1 MFLLTACNDGHV
13 LTTVMIV
20 LKILNIIKVLLAVI
34 VIIFGIIDFSKVVVD
49 SKDGKLGEAI
59 SMFIRRII
67 AALIVF
73 FVPTIINGVLK
84 AVSSEAHNY
93 KECIENATPEGIKNA
108 YYNKAK
114 EMIKDAKENLDTST
128 YADALSYL
136 SNVKD
141 DSRKAEL
148 EKELKQVK
156 EYVDL
161 MNEVLGMNESKQYDS
176 IKSEVNSVKDSAVRT
191 KLTEALEK
199 RKKIVEA
206 EEKKKEEF
214 DKKAEER
221 KKQEQQQQQQG
232 QQGQQQVDLGGT
244 IIKQEDTD
252 TLKVTIRKVNSYYLT
267 QVWVKDPYNQL
278 NKYDSHQYGRNLY
291 KPGTLLS
298 YAVSQRG
305 LSNKL
310 VVGFNASGFYL
321 RDTYDAASVNYYA
334 PYDRTSVGTLVITNG
349 QVVRNAYD
357 KAYKTWFIAGV
368 DRSGTLQIYT
378 DAKSNDA
385 ASKKSWS
392 EGVISN
398 IRNTFTFASPLVMN
412 GQASNITTS
421 MPASG
426 SAVNRQAFCQIDN
439 NNFLLITGAGL
450 TRQDL
455 INIML
460 SANCQTG
467 TNFDGGGS
475 IALLYKS
482 KNSNGIETII
492 GNGRSLTE
500 VGYFSE

>member
-59 SMFIRRII
+59 SMFVKRII

-161 MNEVLGMNESKQYDS
+161 MNEVLGMNESKQYNS

-221 KKQEQQQQQQG
+221 KKQEQQQQQG
-232 QQGQQQVDLGGT
+232 QQGQQQADLGGT

-278 NKYDSHQYGRNLY
+278 NKYDSPQYGRNLY

-357 KAYKTWFIAGV
+357 KAYKTWYIAGV
-368 DRSGTLQIYT
+368 DSSGQLNIYT
-378 DAKSNDA
+378 DENTKDVNAKQAWA
-385 ASKKSWS
+385 AS
-392 EGVISN
+392 VISSV
-398 IRNTFTFASPLVMN
+398 RNTFTFASPLVIN
-412 GQASNITTS
+412 GAASNITTS
-421 MPASG
+421 MPSPGASL
-426 SAVNRQAFCQIDN
+426 NRQAICQIDK
-439 NNFLLITGAGL
+439 NNFILITGSNL
-450 TRQDL
+450 SRNDL

-460 SANCQTG
+460 QAKCKTG

-482 KNSNGIETII
+482 KNSNNIEAII